1 MEVTNKD
8 ILRHYLSSVLVYG
21 VVLALL
27 LFMPA
32 FNQDIK
38 NPLLSY
44 WTVLFVYY
52 ILYVIFELY
61 MFNKVHHE
69 LILKS

>member
-52 ILYVIFELY
+52 ILYVIFALPI
-61 MFNKVHHE
+61 FKNFAP
-69 LILKS
+69 SQF